1 MVTNWEREGKNKG
14 KRERREE
21 GGERKEEER
30 VSKGR
35 GEGGYNVVESDKQGK
50 GMELVKVFMRQDWL

>member
-1 MVTNWEREGKNKG
+1 MVTKIEGEGQSKG

-30 VSKGR
+30 VSEGR
-35 GEGGYNVVESDKQGK
+35 GEGGYNVVESDKQG
-50 GMELVKVFMRQDWL
+50 RNW

>member
-1 MVTNWEREGKNKG
+1 MVTNWEREGQNKG

-30 VSKGR
+30 VSEGR
-35 GEGGYNVVESDKQGK
+35 GEGGYNVVESDKQG
-50 GMELVKVFMRQDWL
+50 RNW